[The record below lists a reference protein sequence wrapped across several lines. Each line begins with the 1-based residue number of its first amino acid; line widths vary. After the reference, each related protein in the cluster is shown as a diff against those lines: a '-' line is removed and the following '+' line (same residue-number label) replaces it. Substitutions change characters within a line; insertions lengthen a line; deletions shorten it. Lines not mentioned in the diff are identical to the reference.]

1 MRVYLHIYMCVCV
14 FLHSTG
20 TYNLQGITKDR
31 FGAFIRIK
39 RNNYLYIHI
48 YIYLFIYSQIITI
61 CLSMF
66 IYVYPFIHNIHV
78 HMVPHLLGRG

>member
-1 MRVYLHIYMCVCV
+1 MRVYLHIYICVCV

-48 YIYLFIYSQIITI
+48 YIYLFIYLLTDNYY
-61 CLSMF
+61 MF